1 MGVLPNARRGF
12 RHARLSV
19 LSLSHSMVSGR
30 RSTPP
35 AAGPCGSLARCRWGK
50 AWFCHGMLSMSTRL
64 DVRLN
69 SRSPKSAW
77 KPGKGPLSL
86 MFLAPAEDARLSCS
100 ISARRSSSI
109 SARRCSS
116 ISRRRDCSFS
126 ARRSSAIA
134 VRSSNTR
141 ALSLALRTSGSA
153 SGWRVRTSVGFSRAP
168 PICEIPPPWGGRL
181 GFVTKLGRPQDFGE
195 KRDLVLLKR
204 IGAVGSPSLSP
215 LDLEEFC
222 KRLVVGVRG
231 RAHHALVCQDSRA
244 SFPRRCAGGAWK
256 LAAGGGGLRRSAVTR
271 LEARKEAAER
281 LVSTFRSR
289 AH

>member
-141 ALSLALRTSGSA
+141 ALSKALRTTGGA
-153 SGWRVRTSVGFSRAP
+153 SRRTP
-168 PICEIPPPWGGRL
+168 PIGEIPPPRGGCP
-181 GFVTKLGRPQDFGE
+181 GFVTTLGRSCASPQESDGR
-195 KRDLVLLKR
+195 RDLIPTKG
-204 IGAVGSPSLSP
+204 IGAVVERCTGLSSAGGVS
-215 LDLEEFC
+215 LDL
-222 KRLVVGVRG
+222 
-231 RAHHALVCQDSRA
+231 
-244 SFPRRCAGGAWK
+244 RRE
-256 LAAGGGGLRRSAVTR
+256 RRSAKDLSVPS
-271 LEARKEAAER
+271 EV
-281 LVSTFRSR
+281 VSIM
-289 AH
+289 A